1 MNRFRRAWGFLSS
14 ALVGIFYK
22 FEYEALINWSNAY
35 VVCCNHSSNLDI
47 SAMSILVNNNCSFMG
62 KEELKD
68 GLATAVFLRS
78 VDIPVNRDSKMS
90 SFRAFKKASERLEQ
104 GTSMIIFPEG
114 KIADDYPPLL
124 QSFKN
129 GPFRLAIEHNVPILP
144 VSSANVWKICW
155 DDGKKYGTRPGIC
168 KYNVHQPI
176 ATTGLTI
183 DDADALR
190 DRVYE
195 LLKADLT

>member
-1 MNRFRRAWGFLSS
+1 
-14 ALVGIFYK
+14 
-22 FEYEALINWSNAY
+22 
-35 VVCCNHSSNLDI
+35 
-47 SAMSILVNNNCSFMG
+47 MG

-68 GLATAVFLRS
+68 GLATAVFFRS

-104 GTSMIIFPEG
+104 GLSMIIFPEG
-114 KIADDYPPLL
+114 KIADDYPPVL
-124 QSFKN
+124 QPFKN
-129 GPFRLAIEHNVPILP
+129 GPFRLAIEHKVPILP

-168 KYNVHQPI
+168 KYKVHQPI
-176 ATTGLTI
+176 ETAGLSP

-190 DRVYE
+190 DKVYE
-195 LLKADLT
+195 LIKAGLA